1 MHFKKTI
8 NILEFIAVFNGQDIF
23 LALEILQKHDEA
35 IFENF
40 IFVQNIE
47 ISDLLKIKIQ
57 LKDVLHDDTIYR
69 KDVAKKGKRMLT
81 DILKKIENHQIM
93 NK

>member
-57 LKDVLHDDTIYR
+57 LKDVLNDDTIYR

-93 NK
+93 N